1 MSFAHKSVISPNF
14 NEPSVNDD
22 LHVEQLTTCNFPSHE
37 NCDTIVTECEANG
50 NVSNPSSS
58 KENETADVTENVSKK
73 SLNAPD

>member
-1 MSFAHKSVISPNF
+1 MTVDIDHSKISPNI
-14 NEPSVNDD
+14 NEPSVNVD
-22 LHVEQLTTCNFPSHE
+22 LHVKQLTTYSFPSHE
-37 NCDTIVTECEANG
+37 NCDTIVTEYEA

>member
-1 MSFAHKSVISPNF
+1 MTVDIDHSKISPNF

-37 NCDTIVTECEANG
+37 NCDTIVTECEANI
-50 NVSNPSSS
+50 SNPSLS
-58 KENETADVTENVSKK
+58 KENVTADATENVSEK

>member
-1 MSFAHKSVISPNF
+1 MTVDIDHSKISPNI
-14 NEPSVNDD
+14 NEPSVNVD
-22 LHVEQLTTCNFPSHE
+22 LHVKQLTTYNFPSHE
-37 NCDTIVTECEANG
+37 NCDTIVTEYEA